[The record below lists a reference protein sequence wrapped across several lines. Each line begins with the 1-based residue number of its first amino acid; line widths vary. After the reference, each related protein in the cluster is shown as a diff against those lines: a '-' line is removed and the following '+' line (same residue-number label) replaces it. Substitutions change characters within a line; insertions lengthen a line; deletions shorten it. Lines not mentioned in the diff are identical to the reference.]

1 MEGKHRGVGMERL
14 TAFPEHYELRQL
26 VKDETMVI
34 IFVSQTVFQ
43 LFQLPD
49 MPIYRS
55 QVPRIFHA

>member
-26 VKDETMVI
+26 VQIRDHGDNFRQPNGVPT
-34 IFVSQTVFQ
+34 
-43 LFQLPD
+43 LPAPD

-55 QVPRIFHA
+55 QVPRIFYA